1 MASEE
6 VEDELEAVCSILD
19 DDTIFIDRD
28 PGGSQV
34 VGVEVKV
41 TPLTAS
47 DKDLAHVGATLALFL
62 GPTYPDDPPT
72 IDIKVPR
79 GLSEADVD
87 KMLTQLR
94 ERASEMI
101 GCPLVFE
108 LVDFAREFLTGN
120 IGGFS

>member
-19 DDTIFIDRD
+19 DDTIFIDRE

-120 IGGFS
+120 HK